1 MARLNIQFAAP
12 QADWQDYAPHLQS
25 AFHEAGIEVAL
36 QQSFAKPETVDYL
49 IFAPSGPVSDFTP
62 FTRARAV
69 LGLWAGVETIVSNP
83 TLTQPLTRMI
93 DPGLTEGM
101 VEWVVG
107 NVLRHHLGLDRHI
120 LHQDGEWRDTPPP
133 LARDRHVSILG
144 LGALGSA
151 CAQALR
157 ALNFTVSGWS
167 QRPKDVA
174 GVRCLT
180 GEDGLEQALSCADF
194 LVLLLPQTPQT
205 THVLNAK
212 TLTQLPDGAVV
223 LNPGRGP
230 LIDDAALLAA
240 LDSGKVSHATLDV
253 FDSEPLPG
261 DHPFWAHP
269 KVTVSPH
276 IASHTRPAT
285 AARTIVENIK
295 RDQAGLPLQAMVDRA
310 RGY

>member
-1 MARLNIQFAAP
+1 MVRLNIQFAAS
-12 QADWQDYAPHLQS
+12 QEDWQDYAPHLHT
-25 AFHEAGIEVAL
+25 AFSEAGIDVLVRQGFPA
-36 QQSFAKPETVDYL
+36 PETVDYL
-49 IFAPSGPVSDFTP
+49 IYAPSGPITDFTP
-62 FTRARAV
+62 FTGARAV

-83 TLTQPLTRMI
+83 TLTQPLTRMV

-107 NVLRHHLGLDRHI
+107 QVLRHHLGLDRHI
-120 LHQDGEWRDTPPP
+120 LHQDGVWKDTPPP
-133 LARDRHVSILG
+133 LARDRQVSILG

-157 ALNFTVSGWS
+157 SLNFNVSGWS
-167 QRPKDVA
+167 QRPKNVQ

-180 GEDGLEQALSCADF
+180 GKDGLQAILSCADI
-194 LVLLLPQTPQT
+194 LILLLPQTSET
-205 THVLNAK
+205 THILNAE
-212 TLTQLPDGAVV
+212 TLAQMPDGAIV

-230 LIDDAALLAA
+230 LIDDAALLNA
-240 LDSGKVSHATLDV
+240 LDAGKISHATLDV
-253 FDSEPLPG
+253 FDIEPLPTT
-261 DHPFWAHP
+261 HPFWQHP

-285 AARTIVENIK
+285 AARTIVENIQ
-295 RDQAGLPLQAMVDRA
+295 RDQTGLPLLHTVDRA